1 MPHHKKAVL
10 FLHINFVT
18 LPRKKLFAIILQRMI
33 SYLQIENLTKSYGD
47 RMLFADVTFGIN
59 EGDKVGLIAKNGTGK
74 TTLLSIIAGKED
86 YDSGRI
92 VFNNDIRVGYL
103 EQVPSFQ
110 SSKSVI
116 DTCIEGDEPL
126 AIAVRN
132 YEHALHNGNSDAMT
146 AAIQEMDNCK
156 AWDYEDRFK
165 QILSMLKITDINQPI
180 EQLSGGQIKRVAL
193 AKILINEPNLLI
205 LDEPTNHLD
214 IDMIEWLEN
223 YLSRNRMA
231 ILMVTHDR
239 YFLDKVCN
247 KIVEI
252 DNEKVYSY
260 NGKYNYFLEKRIE
273 RLDAQNAELARAK
286 NLYRTELEWM
296 RRQPQARGSKAR
308 YRINAFHE
316 LQDKVST
323 KVNNKTL
330 DINIKSSY
338 IGSKIFVAHNV
349 SKSFGE
355 NVIVKDFSYI
365 FARYEKLGIVGNNG
379 AGKSSFIK
387 LLLNEYQPDNG
398 FFEIGETVRFG
409 YYSQEGIAFN
419 ESKKVIDSVREIAE
433 HIHFDEKTS
442 YSASQFLNLFLFS
455 AKDQQ
460 KLIAKLS
467 GGEKRRLYLAT
478 VLMRQPNFL
487 ILDEPTNDLDIVTL
501 EVLEDYI
508 SKFKGCVIIISHDR
522 FFMDRTVDHIF
533 VFEGNGVI
541 KDFPGNYS
549 EYREWKQENDKLK
562 DAEKPKEQQKT
573 KALNAEK
580 NRNSNKLTFKERK
593 EFEELT
599 KELDS
604 LNNEKQEIETIF
616 SNGSNTA
623 DLDRLA
629 KRYNELKSIID
640 EKEYRWLELSEKE

>member
-1 MPHHKKAVL
+1 
-10 FLHINFVT
+10 
-18 LPRKKLFAIILQRMI
+18 MI

-409 YYSQEGIAFN
+409 YYSQEGITFN

-562 DAEKPKEQQKT
+562 DAEKPKEQQKA
-573 KALNAEK
+573 KASNAEK

>member
-1 MPHHKKAVL
+1 
-10 FLHINFVT
+10 
-18 LPRKKLFAIILQRMI
+18 MI

-47 RMLFADVTFGIN
+47 RLLFADVTFGIN

-409 YYSQEGIAFN
+409 YYSQEGITFN

-549 EYREWKQENDKLK
+549 EYREWKQENDKLT
-562 DAEKPKEQQKT
+562 DAEKPKEQQKA
-573 KALNAEK
+573 KASNAEK

>member
-1 MPHHKKAVL
+1 
-10 FLHINFVT
+10 
-18 LPRKKLFAIILQRMI
+18 
-33 SYLQIENLTKSYGD
+33 
-47 RMLFADVTFGIN
+47 MLFADVTFGIN

-409 YYSQEGIAFN
+409 YYSQEGITFN

-460 KLIAKLS
+460 KLISKLS

-562 DAEKPKEQQKT
+562 DAEKPKEQQKA
-573 KALNAEK
+573 KASNAEK

-623 DLDRLA
+623 DLDKLA

>member
-1 MPHHKKAVL
+1 
-10 FLHINFVT
+10 
-18 LPRKKLFAIILQRMI
+18 
-33 SYLQIENLTKSYGD
+33 
-47 RMLFADVTFGIN
+47 MLFADVTFGIN

-116 DTCIEGDEPL
+116 DTCIEGNEPL

-286 NLYRTELEWM
+286 NLYRTELEWI

-409 YYSQEGIAFN
+409 YYSQEGITFN
-419 ESKKVIDSVREIAE
+419 KSKKVIDSVREIAE

-460 KLIAKLS
+460 KLISKLS

-487 ILDEPTNDLDIVTL
+487 ILDEPTNVLDIVTL

-562 DAEKPKEQQKT
+562 DADKPKEQQKA
-573 KALNAEK
+573 KASNAEK

-604 LNNEKQEIETIF
+604 LNNEKQEIETVF
-616 SNGSNTA
+616 SIGSNTA

>member
-1 MPHHKKAVL
+1 
-10 FLHINFVT
+10 
-18 LPRKKLFAIILQRMI
+18 
-33 SYLQIENLTKSYGD
+33 
-47 RMLFADVTFGIN
+47 MLFADVTFGIN

-116 DTCIEGDEPL
+116 DTCIEGNEPL

-231 ILMVTHDR
+231 IMMVTHDR

-409 YYSQEGIAFN
+409 YYSQEGITFN
-419 ESKKVIDSVREIAE
+419 KSKKVIDSVREIAE

-460 KLIAKLS
+460 KLISKLS

-562 DAEKPKEQQKT
+562 DADKPKEQQKA
-573 KALNAEK
+573 KASNAEK

-604 LNNEKQEIETIF
+604 LNNEKQEIETVF
-616 SNGSNTA
+616 SIGSNTA

>member
-1 MPHHKKAVL
+1 
-10 FLHINFVT
+10 
-18 LPRKKLFAIILQRMI
+18 
-33 SYLQIENLTKSYGD
+33 
-47 RMLFADVTFGIN
+47 MLFADVTFGIN

-409 YYSQEGIAFN
+409 YYSQEGITFN